1 MPNPLIKRRLIFT
14 LTYINIYEYI
24 SIKVKSIN
32 TEQKCDFNALKVENY
47 KHYLYYIKN
56 RFKICLHVFV
66 IPAFFLISNTDILFP
81 MHFSIKN
88 SSQHTQKYVVGST
101 ASVRRN
107 YKTICVFK
115 Y

>member
-1 MPNPLIKRRLIFT
+1 MPNPLIKTYI
-14 LTYINIYEYI
+14 YINIYKHIWIYQYQ
-24 SIKVKSIN
+24 SQKYKHQ
-32 TEQKCDFNALKVENY
+32 QKCDFNALKVKNY

-66 IPAFFLISNTDILFP
+66 IPAFFLISNTDMLFP
-81 MHFSIKN
+81 MYFSIKN